1 MLMLSASWLCSCNLD
16 QPAPTP
22 FPTPDL
28 PIVEILS
35 PPTNQRVIE
44 GTEFD
49 LDILATDHN
58 HGIKRIELYVDDL
71 FLKSSETQNGAEPEY
86 RVTMNWY
93 AQGLGWHTFMAIALR
108 EDSTRSDEHVIALQV
123 IPRR

>member
-1 MLMLSASWLCSCNLD
+1 MRNIFILLLCSNWLCSCNLD
-16 QPAPTP
+16 QPTPTP

-49 LDILATDHN
+49 LDILATDRN
-58 HGIKRIELYVDDL
+58 HGIKRIELYVDDF
-71 FLKSSETQNGAEPEY
+71 FLKSSETRNGAESEY

-93 AQGLGWHTFMAIALR
+93 AQGLGLAYLYGYSAAGRQHAQR
-108 EDSTRSDEHVIALQV
+108 
-123 IPRR
+123 